1 MDKDVENDT
10 PKCKKLKSSIKHA
23 TKALKQER
31 EKYNRLHKKMYGS
44 HIVNVDKFPFKSDTS
59 KILTLMQ
66 FKKKKK
72 EWSEDEKKFCLALYY
87 KSPSA
92 YKHLLKSGVVLAAPS
107 TIQYWLQ
114 DTNCF
119 PGVNKNVFENIA
131 QKFSGKTIKER
142 ACTICF
148 DEIAIMSSLEF
159 TKTYDLIE
167 GFEDF
172 GDHERTNVNA
182 KYALVF
188 IVKGVY
194 TNWKM
199 PLAYFLPGR
208 TTSAEKL
215 KDLIKKI

>member
-1 MDKDVENDT
+1 M
-10 PKCKKLKSSIKHA
+10 
-23 TKALKQER
+23 R
-31 EKYNRLHKKMYGS
+31 
-44 HIVNVDKFPFKSDTS
+44 
-59 KILTLMQ
+59 
-66 FKKKKK
+66 
-72 EWSEDEKKFCLALYY
+72 KFCLALYY

-148 DEIAIMSSLEF
+148 DEMAIMSSLEF
-159 TKTYDLIE
+159 TKKYDLIE
-167 GFEDF
+167 GFEYF

-188 IVKGVY
+188 IARGVY

-199 PLAYFLPGR
+199 PLAYFLAVR

-215 KDLIKKI
+215 KDLIKKIIDNLFESNLLPKVVICDQATSNVKAIKMLGVTIEHPFFFCKW